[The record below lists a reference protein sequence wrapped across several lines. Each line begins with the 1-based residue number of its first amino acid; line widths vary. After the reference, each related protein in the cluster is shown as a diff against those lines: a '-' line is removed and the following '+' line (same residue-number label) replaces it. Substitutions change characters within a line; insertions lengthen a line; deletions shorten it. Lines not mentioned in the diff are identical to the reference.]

1 MSSRLKLAGICFAA
15 AFALAACGGGGGTT
29 ATMPP
34 PPTEPP
40 PPAGPTPSEQVSDLF
55 AKVSKYEMQASDAQ
69 KAAEAAL
76 EDAGMKSGML
86 DAVSVKGES
95 ATAEDNAQAVLDAV
109 GKVDMAVMDA
119 ENALMALNQAK
130 MDAEAIPDDT
140 ANLAQLKTD
149 IDNAIEAA
157 EGNLEAAEGIRDN
170 RGAGSLAALVA
181 MIMGDNGKKTAAMW
195 GMDVASSIQTGL
207 NGWVVG
213 DDHGTAAG
221 TASATIK
228 NPVSMNDAPANA
240 MTFEEIVGT
249 ENFKPMPV
257 GTTPTK
263 MASLEGMTVASVKI
277 TGTIPEAGQPFA
289 TTAVTDADSD
299 DNYMGILG
307 SVYCL
312 AATCKVEDGK
322 LGAGWY
328 FAPTNPV
335 QQRYRHKVGVGY
347 EVFNDYASYGYW
359 VQVDAD
365 GNVDDVD
372 DFKTFATGSHVAD
385 SAVAADATGISAE
398 DIGDDE
404 GKATYSG
411 SAAGMSVV
419 TVPNPAGADRVA
431 GKSGAFT
438 ASVTL
443 NATFGADPTVDGMI
457 TNFSGDAIGSGWSV
471 TLRSQTLAAGGST
484 DGQTRTDGQAA
495 DGTWSAQPYGGSA
508 TARPSGI
515 HGGFEANFRD
525 GNAIGAYA
533 TRKD

>member
-1 MSSRLKLAGICFAA
+1 MSSRLKLAGIVLLA
-15 AFALAACGGGGGTT
+15 AFGLAACGGGGATT
-29 ATMPP
+29 ATMP
-34 PPTEPP
+34 TEPM
-40 PPAGPTPSEQVSDLF
+40 GSTPSEQVSNLF
-55 AKVSKYEMQASDAQ
+55 AKVSKYETQASDAE

-76 EDAGMKSGML
+76 EDAKMKSSML
-86 DAVSVKGES
+86 DAVDVKGES
-95 ATAEDNAQAVLDAV
+95 ATAEVNAQAVLDDV
-109 GKVDMAVMDA
+109 GKVDMAVTDA

-130 MDAEAIPDDT
+130 MDAEALPEDT
-140 ANLAQLKTD
+140 ANLAQLKTG

-170 RGAGSLAALVA
+170 QGAGSLAAFVA
-181 MIMGDNGKKTAAMW
+181 TIMGDNGKKTSAMW

-207 NGWVVG
+207 DAWVIT

-221 TASATIK
+221 TASPTIK

-240 MTFEEIVGT
+240 MTWGEIVGEANLVT
-249 ENFKPMPV
+249 MSLAE
-257 GTTPTK
+257 PTK
-263 MASLEGMTVASVKI
+263 VASLMGMTPAAVGV
-277 TGTIPEAGQPFA
+277 TGDIPEAGQPYA
-289 TTAVTDADSD
+289 TTAISIAGDK
-299 DNYMGILG
+299 NYMGIAG
-307 SVYCL
+307 SIYCL
-312 AATCKVEDGK
+312 ATTCNVDDDGK

-328 FAPTNPV
+328 FAPTDAS
-335 QQRYRHKVGVGY
+335 QRYRHKAGAGY
-347 EVFNDYASYGYW
+347 QVFNDYASYGYW
-359 VQVDAD
+359 QVVGGTGA
-365 GNVDDVD
+365 VE
-372 DFKTFATGSHVAD
+372 DFKTFATSPAD
-385 SAVAADATGISAE
+385 NDNTGDAISAV
-398 DIGDDE
+398 DIGGDK

-411 SAAGMSVV
+411 AAAGMSVV
-419 TVPNPAGADRVA
+419 TVPNPAGTGRRVA

-443 NATFGADPTVDGMI
+443 NATFGASPTVDGSI
-457 TNFSGDAIGSGWSV
+457 TNFRGDAVGSGWSV
-471 TLRSQTLAAGGST
+471 TLRSQTLAAAGST

>member
-130 MDAEAIPDDT
+130 MDAEALPDDT

-170 RGAGSLAALVA
+170 RGAGSLAALEA

-207 NGWVVG
+207 NAWVIA
-213 DDHGTAAG
+213 DDHGNAAG
-221 TASATIK
+221 TASATVK

-240 MTFEEIVGT
+240 MTWEEIVGMDNVMT
-249 ENFKPMPV
+249 MPLA
-257 GTTPTK
+257 TPTK
-263 MASLEGMTVASVKI
+263 VASLMGMTPAAVGI
-277 TGTIPEAGQPFA
+277 TDAIPDAGQA
-289 TTAVTDADSD
+289 YSTSAITLGGTH
-299 DNYMGILG
+299 NYMGIPG
-307 SVYCL
+307 SIYCL
-312 AATCKVEDGK
+312 ATTCNVDDDGK

-328 FAPTNPV
+328 FSPTTAT
-335 QQRYRHKVGVGY
+335 QRYRHKVGVGY
-347 EVFNDYASYGYW
+347 EAFNDYASYGYW
-359 VQVDAD
+359 VQVVEAT
-365 GNVDDVD
+365 GAVE
-372 DFKTFATGSHVAD
+372 DFKTFATSPAD
-385 SAVAADATGISAE
+385 NTNTGDAISAE
-398 DIGDDE
+398 DIGDDK

-419 TVPNPAGADRVA
+419 TVPNPAGAGRVA

-438 ASVTL
+438 ATVTL
-443 NATFGADPTVDGMI
+443 NATFGGTPTVDGSI
-457 TNFSGDAIGSGWSV
+457 TNFRGDAIGSGWSV
-471 TLRSQTLAAGGST
+471 TLRSQSLAAAGSNT
-484 DGQTRTDGQAA
+484 GETRTDGQAA